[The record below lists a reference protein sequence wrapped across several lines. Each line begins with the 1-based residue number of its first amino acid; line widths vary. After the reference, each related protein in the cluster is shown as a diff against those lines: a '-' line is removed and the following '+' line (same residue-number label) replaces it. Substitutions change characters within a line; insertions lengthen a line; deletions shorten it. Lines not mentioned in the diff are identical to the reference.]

1 MGVAVSQKEKAFVLE
16 AVKQGYLNKQ
26 RADRVFQKRQRI
38 LTGAAEKQKLAEE
51 NPLHKQK
58 LLEQAQNDQKK
69 AKVWQLAIV
78 LGYMTQEQARAV
90 INEQAVQIA
99 GQNGNT
105 LDLPSIVRPELTLDF
120 MGINIDDMIATAE
133 KAEDREEARPEDRY
147 KFIKELGKGGMGTVG
162 LYKDLEMDR
171 EVAIK
176 KILAGNKNLTE
187 DQILRFQREME
198 ITGKLYRHKGIIQI
212 FDFGRDSDNNLYIAM
227 EVVHGR
233 ELSKI
238 IKQAK
243 EVKKQGNVIPRK
255 YSLNN
260 MMKYFMQALDA
271 LQFMHSNNY
280 VHRDLKPDN
289 IMIDEELEQAKIM
302 DLGLAK
308 KIGEQEP
315 DRKSDL
321 DILLADSGKTGVYNI
336 SEETLKQ
343 LGKLPKKTAQT
354 LEGQVMG
361 TPAYMSPDQIN
372 NSKGVDQRA
381 DIYSMGVILY
391 EILTG
396 EKPHKGETPIN
407 TLMNILKDE
416 AIAPINKKNTLYE
429 IPKELSAICMTA
441 LSKDPKYRYRTVKAF
456 LDDIQAYI
464 ANEPVSVYKDNLWER
479 IAKWGKRNKRKA
491 GMLIGAAMLTPVLI
505 GSIGVVRAIS
515 AQKELTLEQD
525 KTKAETI
532 AKKEAQERAKSE
544 KGRADAE
551 TKAKTEAE
559 GRADA
564 EAKAKT
570 EAEGRAEAEKGRAD
584 AEKNLRET
592 SEKKRRAIELI
603 TEGLQVTE
611 YARNIQDYAKQKEK
625 LEEAVSMF
633 TEAVMLD
640 NTLAHAYNNMGLA
653 FALLGRDK
661 EALQQ
666 YTEAIRL
673 DPKMGKAYGG
683 RGSLKLLK
691 LNDLDGAI
699 ADFEKAKEY
708 APLHLNAFL
717 NLAVCYFRKGE
728 YRIAIENCDKALEI
742 QPTNNIVLRNKG
754 ESYLQLGQYREAE
767 ENLKKAVVYGHIY
780 SNLLLAK
787 TYLEAAK
794 SGNPLY
800 LDWKE
805 RARDHC
811 AKAVRIDSSLA
822 EEAKGI
828 LEKIK

>member
-255 YSLNN
+255 YSLNS

-308 KIGEQEP
+308 RIGEQEP

-336 SEETLKQ
+336 SEEALKQ

-515 AQKELTLEQD
+515 AQKELILEQD
-525 KTKAETI
+525 KTKAE
-532 AKKEAQERAKSE
+532 K
-544 KGRADAE
+544 
-551 TKAKTEAE
+551 KAKEE
-559 GRADA
+559 A
-564 EAKAKT
+564 EAKAK
-570 EAEGRAEAEKGRAD
+570 AEKKRAEAEAKGRTE
-584 AEKNLRET
+584 AEKREKAERDLRTLSDRQREALRLNNDALQRIDYAVKIDNQT
-592 SEKKRRAIELI
+592 EKKR
-603 TEGLQVTE
+603 T
-611 YARNIQDYAKQKEK
+611 
-625 LEEAVSMF
+625 LEEAILIL
-633 TEAVMLD
+633 EKARDLD
-640 NTLAHAYNNMGLA
+640 EKSAHIYQNTGYA
-653 FALLGRDK
+653 FHILGDYEKAMHFFSFAIDRD
-661 EALQQ
+661 
-666 YTEAIRL
+666 
-673 DPKMGKAYGG
+673 PNMGKAYFG
-683 RGSLKLLK
+683 RALVKIETK
-691 LNDLDGAI
+691 DLDGAI
-699 ADFEKAKEY
+699 TDFEAAAKIL
-708 APLHLNAFL
+708 PLFIDIHS
-717 NLAVCYFRKGE
+717 NLSVCYIRKRE
-728 YRIAIENCDKALEI
+728 FHKAIDSCNKALEI
-742 QPTNNIVLRNKG
+742 NPRYNVAIRNKG
-754 ESYLQLGQYREAE
+754 ESYMYLGEYSEAE
-767 ENLKKAVVYGHIY
+767 KYLKEAVIHGNYYSHILLADVYSRAKDSLTPDWKKKAQ
-780 SNLLLAK
+780 
-787 TYLEAAK
+787 E
-794 SGNPLY
+794 
-800 LDWKE
+800 
-805 RARDHC
+805 HC
-811 AKAVRIDSSLA
+811 AEAIRIDGKLKAKA
-822 EEAKGI
+822 EEI

>member
-105 LDLPSIVRPELTLDF
+105 LDLQSIARPELTLDF

-381 DIYSMGVILY
+381 DIYSIGVILY

-491 GMLIGAAMLTPVLI
+491 GMLAGAAMLTPVLI

-551 TKAKTEAE
+551 AKGRTEAE
-559 GRADA
+559 KREKAERDLRTLSDRQREALRLNNDA
-564 EAKAKT
+564 LQRIDYAVKIDNQT
-570 EAEGRAEAEKGRAD
+570 
-584 AEKNLRET
+584 
-592 SEKKRRAIELI
+592 EKKK
-603 TEGLQVTE
+603 T
-611 YARNIQDYAKQKEK
+611 
-625 LEEAVSMF
+625 LEEAILIL
-633 TEAVMLD
+633 EKARDLD
-640 NTLAHAYNNMGLA
+640 EKSAHIYQNTGYA
-653 FALLGRDK
+653 FHILGDYEKAMHFFSFAIDRD
-661 EALQQ
+661 
-666 YTEAIRL
+666 
-673 DPKMGKAYGG
+673 PNMGKAYFG
-683 RGSLKLLK
+683 RALVKIETK
-691 LNDLDGAI
+691 DLDGAI
-699 ADFEKAKEY
+699 TDFEAAAKIL
-708 APLHLNAFL
+708 PLFIDIHS
-717 NLAVCYFRKGE
+717 NLSVCYIRKRE
-728 YRIAIENCDKALEI
+728 FHKAIDSCNKALEI
-742 QPTNNIVLRNKG
+742 NPRYNVAIRNKG
-754 ESYLQLGQYREAE
+754 ESYMYLGEYSEAE
-767 ENLKKAVVYGHIY
+767 KYLKEAVIHGNYYSHILLADVYSRAKDSLTPDWKKKAQ
-780 SNLLLAK
+780 
-787 TYLEAAK
+787 E
-794 SGNPLY
+794 
-800 LDWKE
+800 
-805 RARDHC
+805 HC
-811 AKAVRIDSSLA
+811 AEAIRIDGKLKAKA
-822 EEAKGI
+822 EEI